1 MKKKIIPAQKALVK
15 TVRTSLQNIVAGIG
29 NWPDQLMA
37 DANKN
42 GLSMAG
48 AMVYIYKGFDD
59 KPDTV
64 FELQMCLPV
73 VDYAT
78 YHGEFEAKEIAEFS
92 CVESMYVGSMP
103 DLAQK
108 GWAAF
113 MSKASNEQTSFSQE
127 AREVYVKWLGFHSP
141 ENQVLLQMGLRK

>member
-15 TVRTSLQNIVAGIG
+15 TVRTSLKNIVAGIG

-42 GLSMAG
+42 GLSIAG
-48 AMVYIYKGFDD
+48 AMVYIYKGCGDN
-59 KPDTV
+59 PDTE

-73 VDYAT
+73 VDCTSYKGA
-78 YHGEFEAKEIAEFS
+78 FEAKEIPEFP
-92 CVESMYVGSMP
+92 CVESIYVGSMP

-108 GWAAF
+108 GWATF
-113 MSKASNEQTSFSQE
+113 MNEAASEHTNFSEE
-127 AREVYVKWLGFHSP
+127 AREVYVQWFGFDSH
-141 ENQVLLQMGLRK
+141 ENQVLLQMGLQK